1 MGRAQMRALL
11 HTHEQTQARADS
23 EYGGLRDV
31 ERVFGLRET
40 MTYELFNQG
49 AIRGVLVRTDKRS
62 PRGKRLFC
70 FQSIRK
76 YLAGLESTGDTAP
89 KSDGARKAVA
99 ARMERAVARDTY
111 KRGESTPHEAAQ

>member
-1 MGRAQMRALL
+1 MRAFL
-11 HTHEQTQARADS
+11 HTHEQARTRADS
-23 EYGGLRDV
+23 EYGDIRDV

-40 MTYELFNQG
+40 KTYSLFNQG
-49 AIRGVLVRTDKRS
+49 LIRGVLLRKDKTS

-76 YLAGLESTGDTAP
+76 YLASLESTGDAAP

-99 ARMERAVARDTY
+99 ARMEKAAARDAY
-111 KRGESTPHEAAQ
+111 NRGAASNVC